1 MASEMNEATFTVGRL
16 ARKSGVN
23 LQTVRYYQRRGLF
36 PVPPRPAS
44 GYRLYSHTDVQRIR
58 FIKRA
63 QALGFTLREI
73 RQLLELSER
82 RCREVRPLAEIKR
95 DDVVRRMRDL
105 KRMLKALDKALEA
118 CRQGDPDARCPLIE
132 TLAEDTEFEA

>member
-1 MASEMNEATFTVGRL
+1 MNEMLQAGFTVGRL
-16 ARKSGVN
+16 AHAAGVN
-23 LQTVRYYQRRGLF
+23 LQTVRYYQRRGLL
-36 PVPPRPAS
+36 PVPARPTV
-44 GYRLYSHTDVQRIR
+44 GYRLYSHADVQRIR

-82 RCREVRPLAEIKR
+82 RCHEVQPLAEIKR
-95 DDVVRRMRDL
+95 GDVVRRMRDL
-105 KRMLKALDKALEA
+105 KRMLKALDRVLAA

-132 TLAEDTEFEA
+132 TLAEDTEFQA